1 VFVRHLA
8 PFLPFTE
15 GNHLD
20 QLIDAYMKQAH
31 IPRLKKRR
39 GMHSLRHTM
48 ASVLLEKETPLPL
61 ISDILGHL
69 DINSTAVYLKVDLDR
84 LAQCPLDFE
93 EATHCE

>member
-1 VFVRHLA
+1 
-8 PFLPFTE
+8 
-15 GNHLD
+15 
-20 QLIDAYMKQAH
+20 
-31 IPRLKKRR
+31 
-39 GMHSLRHTM
+39 M

-69 DINSTAVYLKVDLDR
+69 DTNSTAVYLKVNMDR